1 MMNMTD
7 SQALSGEACLVNIGP
22 KERQKRL
29 MSGLISGAIGV
40 TVFVIVQALTLPWWA
55 NLATLPFFF
64 VAGTGFFQW
73 RDKT

>member
-1 MMNMTD
+1 MSVTSD
-7 SQALSGEACLVNIGP
+7 TALPTEVCFVNIGP

-29 MSGLISGAIGV
+29 MSGLMSGAIGV
-40 TVFVIVQALTLPWWA
+40 AAFVIVQALTLPWWA

>member
-1 MMNMTD
+1 MSVTNET
-7 SQALSGEACLVNIGP
+7 ALPAEACFVNIGP

-29 MSGLISGAIGV
+29 MGGLISGTIGV
-40 TVFVIVQALTLPWWA
+40 AVFVIVQALTLPWWA

-64 VAGTGFFQW
+64 FAGTGFFQW